1 MIKALEFHEWTI
13 NFVVLL
19 WVVDKLSEYIQK
31 QNYYRSETFEI
42 KWHKSPFDRIW
53 DVIESWVKKNM
64 LFYFWTSRV
73 KVINSVET
81 L

>member
-42 KWHKSPFDRIW
+42 K
-53 DVIESWVKKNM
+53 
-64 LFYFWTSRV
+64 
-73 KVINSVET
+73 
-81 L
+81 